1 MTVMISEYIVIG
13 IVIAG
18 ASGYLLS
25 RIIRT
30 IRSKQGACGGGMCRC
45 GEGSANQSDRRGK
58 RIDLVQVG
66 IYTHD
71 HKDTISRE

>member
-1 MTVMISEYIVIG
+1 MTVMISEYVVIG

-18 ASGYLLS
+18 ASGYLIS

-45 GEGSANQSDRRGK
+45 GEKPANQSDRLGK
-58 RIDLVQVG
+58 RIDLVE
-66 IYTHD
+66 IEIENRD
-71 HKDTISRE
+71 HADPVSRE